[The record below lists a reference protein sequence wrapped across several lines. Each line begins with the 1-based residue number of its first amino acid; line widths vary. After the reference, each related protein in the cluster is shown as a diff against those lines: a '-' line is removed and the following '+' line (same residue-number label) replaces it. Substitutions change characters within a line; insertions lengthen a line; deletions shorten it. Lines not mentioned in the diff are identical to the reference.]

1 MMAVWQRPKP
11 CPRRVAE
18 AKPLRFLKMKK
29 AYVNN
34 NGAAYLAVNALGW
47 AVAPSP
53 WEAIAKL
60 DLRGPNGAGVRFGS
74 SKWDS
79 ASAAVSLFYLPNE
92 EEFAGLEWYAPVDA
106 DGKPYGVPLYCG
118 DHNAA
123 LVKARLE
130 KSA

>member
-1 MMAVWQRPKP
+1 MLA
-11 CPRRVAE
+11 VAE

-29 AYVNN
+29 AYIDNA
-34 NGAAYLAVNALGW
+34 GAAYLAVNYLGW

-60 DLRGPNGAGVRFGS
+60 DLRGPSGKGVKIGS
-74 SKWDS
+74 SEWDS
-79 ASAAVSLFYLPNE
+79 ASEQVSLFYLPNE
-92 EEFAGLEWYAPVDA
+92 EEFAGLDWFAPVDA

-118 DHNAA
+118 NHNAA